1 VNERELA
8 EKIENLETIRD
19 IGRAVEP
26 EKCHHHDRSL
36 TIKHA
41 SAANR
46 ESVDPK
52 PYQFDRNVSTPV
64 KNPVVLRDFSPPQN
78 TQRKADLRK
87 LKVSSLKAEH

>member
-8 EKIENLETIRD
+8 EKIENLEMTRH

-46 ESVDPK
+46 E
-52 PYQFDRNVSTPV
+52 NV
-64 KNPVVLRDFSPPQN
+64 
-78 TQRKADLRK
+78 
-87 LKVSSLKAEH
+87 